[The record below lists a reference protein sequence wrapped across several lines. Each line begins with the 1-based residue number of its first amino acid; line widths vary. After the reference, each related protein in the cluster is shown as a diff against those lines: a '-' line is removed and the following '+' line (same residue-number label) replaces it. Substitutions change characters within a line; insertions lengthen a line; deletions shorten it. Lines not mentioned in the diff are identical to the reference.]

1 MNKEIIF
8 TETRA
13 STQCLKVTENVSFK
27 IASEAIYVYILRGQK
42 FVKNAENGPIW
53 RLFENL
59 KLAVKQSYQTGQF

>member
-42 FVKNAENGPIW
+42 FVKNAQNGPFW
-53 RLFENL
+53 
-59 KLAVKQSYQTGQF
+59 